1 MRTFG
6 LPNSDRLRSIKN
18 GLVPSEHCLFTDR
31 IQSNYELPEHDA
43 SLGIVY
49 TLSGSFNLH
58 LNGKKSIL
66 HTEDFVMVDEH
77 SLLSLTVKGS
87 ETQPVLLYFQEGTAN
102 QIATS
107 LYFNADQLIA
117 QPLISNSLDFSLLER
132 QHKMDSDFST
142 RLRLLADL
150 PDSCSSFFAL
160 KSDAIVRSILE
171 DILMANKSAREEAL
185 RLNVKK
191 KSTRVEIYKRLYI
204 AKEWMEANYH
214 QPITLNDIADEALL
228 NSQHFLRLFSQ
239 LFKKTPH
246 QFLIDLRLERAGNL
260 LATTNASVSDICLSV
275 GWESLASFSKLFKQK
290 QGLTPTAFR
299 NMAQN

>member
-1 MRTFG
+1 
-6 LPNSDRLRSIKN
+6 
-18 GLVPSEHCLFTDR
+18 
-31 IQSNYELPEHDA
+31 
-43 SLGIVY
+43 
-49 TLSGSFNLH
+49 
-58 LNGKKSIL
+58 
-66 HTEDFVMVDEH
+66 
-77 SLLSLTVKGS
+77 
-87 ETQPVLLYFQEGTAN
+87 
-102 QIATS
+102 
-107 LYFNADQLIA
+107 
-117 QPLISNSLDFSLLER
+117 
-132 QHKMDSDFST
+132 
-142 RLRLLADL
+142 
-150 PDSCSSFFAL
+150 
-160 KSDAIVRSILE
+160 
-171 DILMANKSAREEAL
+171 
-185 RLNVKK
+185 
-191 KSTRVEIYKRLYI
+191 VEIYKRLYI

>member
-1 MRTFG
+1 
-6 LPNSDRLRSIKN
+6 
-18 GLVPSEHCLFTDR
+18 
-31 IQSNYELPEHDA
+31 
-43 SLGIVY
+43 
-49 TLSGSFNLH
+49 
-58 LNGKKSIL
+58 
-66 HTEDFVMVDEH
+66 MVDEH